1 MPLNEG
7 FMLILENAVVIDGVG
22 KAPLK
27 NAKVVIEGNRIADV
41 GENVSYPPSVRV
53 IDLKGYTVMPGL
65 IDLHN
70 HVGGIVKLVEGEP
83 TFVDAKVSDNYRE
96 ARVHAIANGV
106 TTLRSCGD
114 FMPDSVTVRDEIAA
128 GRIEGP
134 RLFVAGM
141 QFTAQG
147 GHPAFTIMGGD
158 PYVLKH
164 SIKLPETREQARA
177 DVREMVDAGV
187 DYIKAQLSSLD
198 SWQYPRRLPKL
209 NLDLL
214 DAIIDE
220 AHKHGKRAIVHAETP
235 DDAFD
240 AVKRGADSLEHLVVV
255 RAWSADIPDG
265 FIDAMLKSKAH
276 VVPTMYIT
284 KLYTGHNPE
293 PKRYGD
299 LMGVIKTLYDA
310 GVNISTG
317 TDAGAPD
324 VQFGEATHLD
334 MECMVE
340 AGINPMDVIIAT
352 TSKAAENLGQQKDLG
367 SIEKGKLADVIAI
380 SGDPLADIANTKNI
394 KLVIKDGRVMIDNI
408 GLK

>member
-1 MPLNEG
+1 
-7 FMLILENAVVIDGVG
+7 MLVLENAVVIDGKS

-27 NAKVVIEGNRIADV
+27 NAKVLIDGNCIVDV
-41 GENVSYPPSVRV
+41 GENVSYPASARV
-53 IDLKGYTVMPGL
+53 IDFTGYTLLPGL

-70 HVGGIVKLVEGEP
+70 HLGGIVKLVEGEP
-83 TFVDAKVSDNYRE
+83 TFVDSKVSDSYRE
-96 ARVHAIANGV
+96 AREHAIANGV

-114 FMPDSVTVRDEIAA
+114 FMPDSVAVRDEINA
-128 GRIEGP
+128 GRVTGP

-141 QFTAQG
+141 QFTANG

-164 SIKLPETREQARA
+164 SIKLPETEAEARD
-177 DVREMVDAGV
+177 DVKELVDGGV

-198 SWQYPRRLPKL
+198 SWHYPRKLPKL
-209 NLDLL
+209 RLDLL
-214 DAIIDE
+214 EAIIDE
-220 AHKHGKRAIVHAETP
+220 AHKHSKRAIVHAETP
-235 DDAFD
+235 DDAYD
-240 AVKRGADSLEHLVVV
+240 AVQRGADSLEHLVVV

-265 FIDAMLKSKAH
+265 FIDAMIKNKAH

-284 KLYTGHNPE
+284 KVYTEHNPE

-299 LMGVIKTLYDA
+299 LLNVMKTLYDA

-324 VQFGEATHLD
+324 IQFGEATHLE

-340 AGINPMDVIIAT
+340 AGMSPMDVIIAT
-352 TSKAAENLGQQKDLG
+352 TSKAAENLGQENVLG
-367 SIEKGKLADVIAI
+367 SLEKGKLADVIAI
-380 SGDPLADIANTKNI
+380 SGDPLANISNTRNV
-394 KLVIKDGRVMIDNI
+394 KLVIKDGSIVVDNI
-408 GLK
+408 GLAKK